1 MQEVIHLLPH
11 SSDNLWTGLMGL
23 DENIP
28 KVKASST
35 NPEDA
40 TNSET
45 YPVSRFG
52 TLIAASLLRLPDG
65 DSYRVIEE

>member
-1 MQEVIHLLPH
+1 
-11 SSDNLWTGLMGL
+11 MGL

-40 TNSET
+40 TNFET